1 MSTRAKGR
9 VAGRTRE
16 GEYKPDE
23 VFWYGELDNAIGG
36 RLIAWGV
43 TEVDGC
49 RYLDFKMPDGR
60 IIRVFID
67 WPSVW

>member
-1 MSTRAKGR
+1 VSRRAKGA
-9 VAGRTRE
+9 VAGRAR
-16 GEYKPDE
+16 GKEYKPD
-23 VFWYGELDNAIGG
+23 VIYWYGELDNAIGG
-36 RLIAWGV
+36 KLIDWGA

-67 WPSVW
+67 